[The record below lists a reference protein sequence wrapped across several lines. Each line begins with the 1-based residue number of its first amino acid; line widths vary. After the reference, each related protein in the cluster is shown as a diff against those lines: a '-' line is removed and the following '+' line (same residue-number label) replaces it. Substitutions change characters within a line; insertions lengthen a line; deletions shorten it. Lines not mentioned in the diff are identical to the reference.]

1 MKLDEQ
7 VCVSGRVATGPSS
20 VLPTPSSMSS
30 CTSTTSWPPW
40 GPRYFYYC
48 TSWPLWDTR
57 YFKYFLA
64 SLGPQV
70 LLLLFR
76 LAGTVGP
83 QVLLL
88 LPRIYGTLGKIYTS
102 SLPLWDPRS
111 FYYFLDSPGPQVIY
125 TSSLP
130 LWDLWTIGYRPF
142 ISS

>member
-70 LLLLFR
+70 LLLL
-76 LAGTVGP
+76 
-83 QVLLL
+83 
-88 LPRIYGTLGKIYTS
+88 PRSYRTLGKIYTS

>member
-1 MKLDEQ
+1 MSATNRPQ
-7 VCVSGRVATGPSS
+7 VLLQLPSLS
-20 VLPTPSSMSS
+20 RTPSNIQYV
-30 CTSTTSWPPW
+30 
-40 GPRYFYYC
+40 YF
-48 TSWPLWDTR
+48 
-57 YFKYFLA
+57 FLA